1 MASSLDS
8 QKIGSK
14 MKIKSYDHDPGATT
28 AVICSADGGTTKNI
42 ADMRD
47 YDGFMVVAKPTVVG
61 GGGLTKLEIVGF
73 ISTDST
79 GAGTAYVI
87 KDSGTVA
94 ADALDD
100 NVVEECTAAEIA
112 QVATDA
118 GVTLRYV
125 AARLTNATNTDEVA
139 VTYVQYPAKRATADL
154 TVTAIA

>member
-1 MASSLDS
+1 
-8 QKIGSK
+8 
-14 MKIKSYDHDPGATT
+14 
-28 AVICSADGGTTKNI
+28 
-42 ADMRD
+42 MRD

-139 VTYVQYPAKRATADL
+139 VTYVQYPAKRATKDL